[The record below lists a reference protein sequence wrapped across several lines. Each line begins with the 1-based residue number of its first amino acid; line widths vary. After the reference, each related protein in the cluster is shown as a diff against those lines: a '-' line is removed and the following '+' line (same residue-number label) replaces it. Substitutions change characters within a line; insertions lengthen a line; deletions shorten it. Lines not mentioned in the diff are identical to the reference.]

1 MFTFIKKNLQI
12 WMRLSTFANENER
25 NLIDMCTFKIYI
37 INNHFRVHFGELLH
51 FLLFLSILSYLCNKS
66 PLKSGRIELKVT

>member
-25 NLIDMCTFKIYI
+25 NMIDMCTFKNIY
-37 INNHFRVHFGELLH
+37 N
-51 FLLFLSILSYLCNKS
+51 
-66 PLKSGRIELKVT
+66 

>member
-25 NLIDMCTFKIYI
+25 NLIDMCTFKNISLVSRLVRTI
-37 INNHFRVHFGELLH
+37 I
-51 FLLFLSILSYLCNKS
+51 I
-66 PLKSGRIELKVT
+66 